1 MDAMSDSALMAGA
14 SAAAFAPG
22 SSAPAGSALTIQ
34 SVTEFLADRREVTR
48 YVLNGLIDKNL
59 IEFLRIGNRFF
70 IPVGAW
76 ERHLEREAA
85 LSRKRTAQAVE
96 YRQEYFRQRYQS
108 KREDYR
114 KRYERRKAERI
125 G

>member
-22 SSAPAGSALTIQ
+22 SSTPALTIQ
-34 SVTEFLADRREVTR
+34 SVTEFLADRPEVKR
-48 YVLNGLIDKNL
+48 YVLNSLIDKNL

-76 ERHLEREAA
+76 ERYLERETTI
-85 LSRKRTAQAVE
+85 SGERTAAAIE
-96 YRQEYFRQRYQS
+96 HRRKYF
-108 KREDYR
+108 R
-114 KRYERRKAERI
+114 KRYKRKKAEMA